1 MNALGVGRVAGL
13 SDVVLRS
20 CVAPASRGGG
30 GAGGWAAAVGAGPP
44 LCDRRRDAT
53 VEEVSAARTTAT
65 SIAARAAP
73 AAPAGAG
80 RLPPPT
86 RGVPRRRSGIRIHVA
101 DGGRGAPLH
110 SDSGCFRPS
119 RRSRC
124 VGRIVAR
131 VMTRCSEDS
140 APDRLPAPMA
150 VDSHHAGGGF
160 TPRRCSTSLSRRRAG
175 SGQSCGAAPSA
186 PRSAAPSTDLA
197 RSRPI
202 SPDLARS
209 RSSQVGGHIEAAN
222 GDCGW
227 GFRGDWRDPCGGA
240 CIGQFAY
247 SDESCDE
254 RCVVAEGIYWAVTS
268 ALGGA
273 FRAST
278 QPQATQPRA
287 PRSHEIGRTVGRERA
302 GRQRATNRGRH
313 NAESPAA
320 KASATPPRKSWGQ
333 TRTGDNTRP
342 DRRTGQDWTEKD
354 RTRQDAGYRTGEP
367 ARERCQTVTR
377 RAPLN

>member
-80 RLPPPT
+80 RPPPPT

-140 APDRLPAPMA
+140 AQDRLPAPMV
-150 VDSHHAGGGF
+150 VDSHHAGAPPRCRGGG
-160 TPRRCSTSLSRRRAG
+160 PAVARVVGRLLPLP
-175 SGQSCGAAPSA
+175 GQRPHRPISP
-186 PRSAAPSTDLA
+186 DLA

-278 QPQATQPRA
+278 QPRA
-287 PRSHEIGRTVGRERA
+287 PRSHARTVENGQADRERLVGGDTTPSPPLRRLVRHRLA
-302 GRQRATNRGRH
+302 SRGVRPEPGTTL
-313 NAESPAA
+313 N
-320 KASATPPRKSWGQ
+320 Q
-333 TRTGDNTRP
+333 TGVLDGTRP
-342 DRRTGQDWTEKD
+342 KRT
-354 RTRQDAGYRTGEP
+354 
-367 ARERCQTVTR
+367 
-377 RAPLN
+377 